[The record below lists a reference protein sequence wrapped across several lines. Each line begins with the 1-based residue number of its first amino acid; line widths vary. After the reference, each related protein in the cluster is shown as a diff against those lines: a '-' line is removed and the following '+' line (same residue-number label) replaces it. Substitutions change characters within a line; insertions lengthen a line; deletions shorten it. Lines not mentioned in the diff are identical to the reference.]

1 MKKIYLLL
9 SLVLLAIACTENTSS
24 AINKEVETNNLEA
37 LKVQKN
43 ELTQQ
48 LNTAQ
53 IQLDKVNEAIEKLT
67 LSEKRTLVSAY
78 RVEESN
84 FEHMVEIQSNIQ
96 TRQNLTLYPEFAGK
110 LKQIYTREGQEVKK
124 GTVLAAIDDSGLKE
138 QLDQIELQL
147 NLAQTTFERTARL
160 WDQKIGS
167 EMQYLEA
174 KTRYEAQKKQYA
186 QMKKQLAKT
195 KIIAP
200 FSGII
205 DRVFANQGANV
216 APGATPILR
225 IVNLKRMYA
234 EADVPERYLPA
245 LQEGSKAFVEIP
257 ILGQTYP
264 TQIQQ
269 IGNYIQPS
277 NRTFRIEAPL
287 ENPEGKIKPN
297 LNARIRIIDYSN
309 PKALM
314 IPRRMIRENAEGAY
328 FVFALVN
335 PEEENGYTA
344 AQRFVKLG
352 ESKGD
357 LIEITAGI
365 AVGDL
370 LIDEGVSQIESDQ
383 KVKRFNDQIKGQ

>member
-1 MKKIYLLL
+1 MKKIYLFLG
-9 SLVLLAIACTENTSS
+9 LAFLATACTENTQRTEKS
-24 AINKEVETNNLEA
+24 ALAPKNLDA
-37 LKVQKN
+37 LQVQKN

-48 LNTAQ
+48 LNTLQ
-53 IQLDKVNEAIEKLT
+53 IELDKVNAAIDARSV
-67 LSEKRTLVSAY
+67 SEKRTLVSAIT
-78 RVEESN
+78 VEESN
-84 FEHMVEIQSNIQ
+84 FEHTVEIQANIQ

-110 LKQIYTREGQEVKK
+110 LIRIYTQEGEEVKK
-124 GTVLAAIDDSGLKE
+124 GAVLAAVDDSGLKE
-138 QLDQIELQL
+138 QLDQIELQVK
-147 NLAQTTFERTARL
+147 LAETTFERTARL

-174 KTRYEAQKKQYA
+174 KTRYEAQKKQYD

-216 APGATPILR
+216 APGVTPVLR
-225 IVNLKRMYA
+225 IVNLKHMYA

-245 LQEGSKAFVEIP
+245 LKEGSKAAVEIP
-257 ILGQTYP
+257 VLGQTLQ
-264 TQIQQ
+264 TQIHQ

-287 ENPEGKIKPN
+287 ENPEGIIKPN

-314 IPRRMIRENAEGAY
+314 IPRRIIRENAEGAY

-335 PEEENGYTA
+335 PEDEKGYTA

-352 ESKGD
+352 KSKGD

-365 AVGDL
+365 AANDL
-370 LIDEGVSQIESDQ
+370 LIDEGVSQVESDQ
-383 KVKRFNDQIKGQ
+383 KVKRFED

>member
-1 MKKIYLLL
+1 MKKIYLFLG
-9 SLVLLAIACTENTSS
+9 LAFLATACTENTQRTEKS
-24 AINKEVETNNLEA
+24 ALAPKNLDA
-37 LKVQKN
+37 LQVQKN

-48 LNTAQ
+48 LNTLQ
-53 IQLDKVNEAIEKLT
+53 IELDKVNAAIDARSV
-67 LSEKRTLVSAY
+67 SEKRTLVSAIT
-78 RVEESN
+78 VEESN
-84 FEHMVEIQSNIQ
+84 FEHTVEIQANIQ

-110 LKQIYTREGQEVKK
+110 LIRIYTQEGEEVKK
-124 GTVLAAIDDSGLKE
+124 GTVLAPVDDSGLKE

-147 NLAQTTFERTARL
+147 KLAETTFERTARL

-174 KTRYEAQKKQYA
+174 KTRYEAQKKQYN

-216 APGATPILR
+216 APGVTPILR
-225 IVNLKRMYA
+225 IVNLKHMYV

-245 LQEGSKAFVEIP
+245 LQEGSKAAVEIP
-257 ILGQTYP
+257 VLGQTLQ
-264 TQIQQ
+264 TQIHQ

-287 ENPEGKIKPN
+287 ENPEGIIKPN

-314 IPRRMIRENAEGAY
+314 IPRRIIRENAEGAY

-335 PEEENGYTA
+335 PEDEKGYTA

-352 ESKGD
+352 KSKGD

-365 AVGDL
+365 AVNDL

-383 KVKRFNDQIKGQ
+383 KVKRFED

>member
-1 MKKIYLLL
+1 MKKIYLFLG
-9 SLVLLAIACTENTSS
+9 LAFLATACTENTQRTEKS
-24 AINKEVETNNLEA
+24 ALAPKNLDA
-37 LKVQKN
+37 LQVQKN

-48 LNTAQ
+48 LNTLQ
-53 IQLDKVNEAIEKLT
+53 IELDKVNAAIDARSV
-67 LSEKRTLVSAY
+67 SEKRTLVSAIT
-78 RVEESN
+78 VEESN
-84 FEHMVEIQSNIQ
+84 FEHTVEIQANIQ

-110 LKQIYTREGQEVKK
+110 LIRIYTQEGEEVKK
-124 GTVLAAIDDSGLKE
+124 GTVLAAVDDSGLKE

-147 NLAQTTFERTARL
+147 KLAETTFERTARL

-174 KTRYEAQKKQYA
+174 KTRYEAQKKQYN

-216 APGATPILR
+216 APGVTPILR
-225 IVNLKRMYA
+225 IVNLKHMYA

-245 LQEGSKAFVEIP
+245 LKEGSKAAVEIP
-257 ILGQTYP
+257 VLGQTLQ
-264 TQIQQ
+264 TQIHQ

-287 ENPEGKIKPN
+287 ENPEGIIKPN

-314 IPRRMIRENAEGAY
+314 IPRRIIRENAEGAY

-335 PEEENGYTA
+335 PEDEKGYTA

-352 ESKGD
+352 KSKGD

-365 AVGDL
+365 AVNDL

-383 KVKRFNDQIKGQ
+383 KVKRFKD

>member
-1 MKKIYLLL
+1 MKKIYLFLG
-9 SLVLLAIACTENTSS
+9 LAFLAVACTENKPRSEKS
-24 AINKEVETNNLEA
+24 ALEPKNLDA
-37 LKVQKN
+37 LQVQKN

-48 LNTAQ
+48 LNTLQ
-53 IQLDKVNEAIEKLT
+53 IELDKVNAAIDESSV
-67 LSEKRTLVSAY
+67 SEKRTLVSAIT
-78 RVEESN
+78 VEESN
-84 FEHMVEIQSNIQ
+84 FEHTVEIQANIQ

-110 LKQIYTREGQEVKK
+110 LIRIYTQEGEEVKK
-124 GTVLAAIDDSGLKE
+124 GAVLAAVDDSGLKE
-138 QLDQIELQL
+138 QLDQIELQVK
-147 NLAQTTFERTARL
+147 LAETTFERTARL

-174 KTRYEAQKKQYA
+174 KTRYEAQKKQYD

-216 APGATPILR
+216 APGVTPILR
-225 IVNLKRMYA
+225 IVNLKHMYA

-245 LQEGSKAFVEIP
+245 LQEGSKAAVEIP
-257 ILGQTYP
+257 VLGQTLQ
-264 TQIQQ
+264 TQIHQ

-287 ENPEGKIKPN
+287 ENPEGMIKPN
-297 LNARIRIIDYSN
+297 LNARISIIDYSN

-314 IPRRMIRENAEGAY
+314 IPRRIIRENAEGAY

-335 PEEENGYTA
+335 PEDEKGYTA

-352 ESKGD
+352 KSKGD

-365 AVGDL
+365 AVNDL

-383 KVKRFNDQIKGQ
+383 KVKRFED

>member
-1 MKKIYLLL
+1 MKKIYLFLG
-9 SLVLLAIACTENTSS
+9 LAFLATACTENKPRTEKS
-24 AINKEVETNNLEA
+24 ALEPKNLDA
-37 LKVQKN
+37 LQVQKN

-48 LNTAQ
+48 LNTLQ
-53 IQLDKVNEAIEKLT
+53 IELDKVNAAIDARSV
-67 LSEKRTLVSAY
+67 SEKRTLVSAIT
-78 RVEESN
+78 VEESN
-84 FEHMVEIQSNIQ
+84 FEHTVEIQANIQ

-110 LKQIYTREGQEVKK
+110 LIRIYTEEGEEVKK
-124 GTVLAAIDDSGLKE
+124 GAVLAAVDDSGLKE
-138 QLDQIELQL
+138 QLDQIELQVK
-147 NLAQTTFERTARL
+147 LAETTFERTARL

-174 KTRYEAQKKQYA
+174 KTRYEAQKKQYD

-216 APGATPILR
+216 APGVTPILR
-225 IVNLKRMYA
+225 IVNLKHMYA

-245 LQEGSKAFVEIP
+245 LQEGSKAAVEIP
-257 ILGQTYP
+257 VLGQTLQ

-287 ENPEGKIKPN
+287 ENPEGIIKPN

-314 IPRRMIRENAEGAY
+314 IPRRIIRENAEGAY

-335 PEEENGYTA
+335 PEDEKGYTA

-352 ESKGD
+352 KSKGD

-365 AVGDL
+365 AVNDL

-383 KVKRFNDQIKGQ
+383 KVKRFED

>member
-1 MKKIYLLL
+1 MKKIYLFLG
-9 SLVLLAIACTENTSS
+9 LAFLFTACTENKPRKEKS
-24 AINKEVETNNLEA
+24 ALEPKNLDA
-37 LKVQKN
+37 LQVQKN

-48 LNTAQ
+48 LNTLQ
-53 IQLDKVNEAIEKLT
+53 IELDKVNAAIDARSV
-67 LSEKRTLVSAY
+67 SEKRTLVSAIT
-78 RVEESN
+78 VEESN
-84 FEHMVEIQSNIQ
+84 FEHTVEIQANIQ

-110 LKQIYTREGQEVKK
+110 LIRIYTEEGEEVKK
-124 GTVLAAIDDSGLKE
+124 GAVLAAVDDSGLKE

-147 NLAQTTFERTARL
+147 KLAETTFERTARL

-174 KTRYEAQKKQYA
+174 KTRYEAQKKQYD

-216 APGATPILR
+216 APGVTPILR
-225 IVNLKRMYA
+225 IVNLTHMYA

-245 LQEGSKAFVEIP
+245 LQEGSKAAVEIP
-257 ILGQTYP
+257 VLGQTLQ
-264 TQIQQ
+264 TQIHQ

-287 ENPEGKIKPN
+287 ENPEGIIKPN

-314 IPRRMIRENAEGAY
+314 IPRRIIRENAEGAY
-328 FVFALVN
+328 FVFALIN
-335 PEEENGYTA
+335 PEDEKGYTA

-352 ESKGD
+352 KSKGD

-365 AVGDL
+365 AVNDL

-383 KVKRFNDQIKGQ
+383 KVKRFED

>member
-1 MKKIYLLL
+1 MKKIYLFLG
-9 SLVLLAIACTENTSS
+9 LAFLATACTENKPRTEKS
-24 AINKEVETNNLEA
+24 ALEPKNLDA
-37 LKVQKN
+37 LQVQKN

-48 LNTAQ
+48 LNTLQ
-53 IQLDKVNEAIEKLT
+53 IELDEVNTAIDALS
-67 LSEKRTLVSAY
+67 LSEKRTLVSAIT
-78 RVEESN
+78 VEESN
-84 FEHMVEIQSNIQ
+84 FEHTVEIQANIQ

-110 LKQIYTREGQEVKK
+110 LIRIYTQEGEEVKK
-124 GTVLAAIDDSGLKE
+124 GAVLAAVDDSGLKE
-138 QLDQIELQL
+138 QLDQIELQVK
-147 NLAQTTFERTARL
+147 LAETTFERTARL

-174 KTRYEAQKKQYA
+174 KTRYEAQKKQYD

-216 APGATPILR
+216 APGVTPILR
-225 IVNLKRMYA
+225 IVNLKHMYA

-245 LQEGSKAFVEIP
+245 LKEGSKAAVEIP
-257 ILGQTYP
+257 VLGQTLQ
-264 TQIQQ
+264 TQIHQ

-287 ENPEGKIKPN
+287 ENPEGIIKPN

-314 IPRRMIRENAEGAY
+314 IPRRIIRENAEGAY

-335 PEEENGYTA
+335 PEDEKGYTA

-352 ESKGD
+352 KSKGD

-365 AVGDL
+365 AVNDL

-383 KVKRFNDQIKGQ
+383 KVKRFKD

>member
-1 MKKIYLLL
+1 MKKIYLFLG
-9 SLVLLAIACTENTSS
+9 LAFLAVACTENKPRSEKS
-24 AINKEVETNNLEA
+24 ALEPKNLDA
-37 LKVQKN
+37 LQVQKN

-48 LNTAQ
+48 LNTLQ
-53 IQLDKVNEAIEKLT
+53 IELDKVNAAIDESSV
-67 LSEKRTLVSAY
+67 SEKRTLVSAIT
-78 RVEESN
+78 VEESN
-84 FEHMVEIQSNIQ
+84 FEHTVEIQANIQ

-110 LKQIYTREGQEVKK
+110 LIQIYTQEGEEVKK
-124 GTVLAAIDDSGLKE
+124 GAVLAAVDDSGLKE
-138 QLDQIELQL
+138 QLDQIELQVK
-147 NLAQTTFERTARL
+147 LAETTFERTARL

-174 KTRYEAQKKQYA
+174 KTRYEAQKKQYD

-216 APGATPILR
+216 APGVTPILR
-225 IVNLKRMYA
+225 IVNLKHMYA

-245 LQEGSKAFVEIP
+245 LQEGSKAAVEIP
-257 ILGQTYP
+257 VLGQTLQ
-264 TQIQQ
+264 TQIHQ

-287 ENPEGKIKPN
+287 ENPEGIIKPN
-297 LNARIRIIDYSN
+297 LNARISIIDYSN

-314 IPRRMIRENAEGAY
+314 IPRRIIRENAEGAY

-335 PEEENGYTA
+335 PEDEKGYTA

-352 ESKGD
+352 KSKGD

-365 AVGDL
+365 AVNDL

-383 KVKRFNDQIKGQ
+383 KIKRFED

>member
-1 MKKIYLLL
+1 
-9 SLVLLAIACTENTSS
+9 
-24 AINKEVETNNLEA
+24 
-37 LKVQKN
+37 
-43 ELTQQ
+43 
-48 LNTAQ
+48 
-53 IQLDKVNEAIEKLT
+53 
-67 LSEKRTLVSAY
+67 
-78 RVEESN
+78 VEESN
-84 FEHMVEIQSNIQ
+84 FEHTVEIQANIQ

-110 LKQIYTREGQEVKK
+110 LIRIYTQEGEEVKK
-124 GTVLAAIDDSGLKE
+124 GAVLAAVDDSGLKE

-147 NLAQTTFERTARL
+147 KLAETTFERTARL

-167 EMQYLEA
+167 EMKYLEA
-174 KTRYEAQKKQYA
+174 KTGYETQKKQYD

-216 APGATPILR
+216 APGVTPILR
-225 IVNLKRMYA
+225 IVNLKHMYA
-234 EADVPERYLPA
+234 EADVPERYLPT
-245 LQEGSKAFVEIP
+245 LQEGSKAAVEIP
-257 ILGQTYP
+257 VLGQTLQ
-264 TQIQQ
+264 TQIHQ

-287 ENPEGKIKPN
+287 ENPEGIIKPN

-314 IPRRMIRENAEGAY
+314 IPRRIIRENAEGAY

-335 PEEENGYTA
+335 PEDEKGYTA

-352 ESKGD
+352 KSKGD

-365 AVGDL
+365 AVNDL

-383 KVKRFNDQIKGQ
+383 KVKRFED

>member
-1 MKKIYLLL
+1 MKKIYLFLG
-9 SLVLLAIACTENTSS
+9 LAFLAVACTENKPRSEKS
-24 AINKEVETNNLEA
+24 ALEPKNLDA
-37 LKVQKN
+37 LQVQKN

-48 LNTAQ
+48 LNTLQ
-53 IQLDKVNEAIEKLT
+53 IELDKVNAAIDESSV
-67 LSEKRTLVSAY
+67 SEKRTLVSAIT
-78 RVEESN
+78 VEESN
-84 FEHMVEIQSNIQ
+84 FEHTVEIQANIQ

-110 LKQIYTREGQEVKK
+110 LIRIYTQEGEEVKK
-124 GTVLAAIDDSGLKE
+124 GAVLAAVDDSGLKE
-138 QLDQIELQL
+138 QLDQIELQVK
-147 NLAQTTFERTARL
+147 LAETTFERTARL

-174 KTRYEAQKKQYA
+174 KTRYEAQKKQYD

-216 APGATPILR
+216 APGVTPILR
-225 IVNLKRMYA
+225 IVNLKHMYA
-234 EADVPERYLPA
+234 EAEVPERYLPA
-245 LQEGSKAFVEIP
+245 LQEGSKAAVEIP
-257 ILGQTYP
+257 VLGQTLQ
-264 TQIQQ
+264 TQIHQ

-287 ENPEGKIKPN
+287 ENPEGVIKPN
-297 LNARIRIIDYSN
+297 LNARISIIDYSN

-314 IPRRMIRENAEGAY
+314 IPRRIIRENAEGAY

-335 PEEENGYTA
+335 PEDEKGYTA

-352 ESKGD
+352 KSKGD

-365 AVGDL
+365 VVNDL

-383 KVKRFNDQIKGQ
+383 KVKRFED

>member
-1 MKKIYLLL
+1 MKKIYLFLG
-9 SLVLLAIACTENTSS
+9 LAFLATACTENKPRTEKS
-24 AINKEVETNNLEA
+24 ALEPKNLDA
-37 LKVQKN
+37 LQVQKN

-48 LNTAQ
+48 LNTLQ
-53 IQLDKVNEAIEKLT
+53 IELDEVNTAIDALSV
-67 LSEKRTLVSAY
+67 SEKRTLVSAIT
-78 RVEESN
+78 VEESN
-84 FEHMVEIQSNIQ
+84 FEHTVEIQANIQ

-110 LKQIYTREGQEVKK
+110 LIRIYTQEGEEVKK
-124 GTVLAAIDDSGLKE
+124 GAVLAAVDDSGLKE
-138 QLDQIELQL
+138 QLDQIELQVK
-147 NLAQTTFERTARL
+147 LAETTFERTARL

-174 KTRYEAQKKQYA
+174 KTRYEAQKKQYD

-216 APGATPILR
+216 APGVTPVLR
-225 IVNLKRMYA
+225 IVNLKHMYA

-245 LQEGSKAFVEIP
+245 LKEGSKAAVEIP
-257 ILGQTYP
+257 VLGQTLQ
-264 TQIQQ
+264 TQIHQ

-287 ENPEGKIKPN
+287 ENPEGIIKPN

-314 IPRRMIRENAEGAY
+314 IPRRIIRENAEGAY

-335 PEEENGYTA
+335 PEDEKGYTA
-344 AQRFVKLG
+344 AQRFVKIG
-352 ESKGD
+352 KSKGE

-365 AVGDL
+365 AANDL
-370 LIDEGVSQIESDQ
+370 LIDEGVSQVESDQ
-383 KVKRFNDQIKGQ
+383 KVKRFED

>member
-1 MKKIYLLL
+1 MKKIYLFLG
-9 SLVLLAIACTENTSS
+9 LAFLATACTENTQRTEKS
-24 AINKEVETNNLEA
+24 ALEPKNLDA
-37 LKVQKN
+37 LQVQKN

-48 LNTAQ
+48 LNTLQ
-53 IQLDKVNEAIEKLT
+53 IELDKVNAAIDARSV
-67 LSEKRTLVSAY
+67 SEKRTLVSAIT
-78 RVEESN
+78 VEESN
-84 FEHMVEIQSNIQ
+84 FEHTVEIQANIQ

-110 LKQIYTREGQEVKK
+110 LIRIYTQEGEEVKK
-124 GTVLAAIDDSGLKE
+124 GAVLAAIDDSGLKE

-147 NLAQTTFERTARL
+147 KLAETTFERTARL

-174 KTRYEAQKKQYA
+174 KTRYEAQKKQYD

-216 APGATPILR
+216 APGVTPILR
-225 IVNLKRMYA
+225 IVNLKHMYA

-245 LQEGSKAFVEIP
+245 LKEGSKAAVEIP
-257 ILGQTYP
+257 VLGQTLQ
-264 TQIQQ
+264 TQIHQ

-287 ENPEGKIKPN
+287 ENPEGIIKPN

-314 IPRRMIRENAEGAY
+314 IPRRIIRENAEGAY

-335 PEEENGYTA
+335 PEDEKGYTA

-352 ESKGD
+352 KSKGD

-365 AVGDL
+365 AVNDL

-383 KVKRFNDQIKGQ
+383 KVKRFED

>member
-1 MKKIYLLL
+1 MKKIYLFLG
-9 SLVLLAIACTENTSS
+9 LAFLATACTENKPRKEKS
-24 AINKEVETNNLEA
+24 ALEPKNLDA
-37 LKVQKN
+37 LQVQKN

-48 LNTAQ
+48 LNTLQ
-53 IQLDKVNEAIEKLT
+53 IELDKVNAAIDARSV
-67 LSEKRTLVSAY
+67 SEKRTLVSAIT
-78 RVEESN
+78 VEESN
-84 FEHMVEIQSNIQ
+84 FEHTVEIQANIQ

-110 LKQIYTREGQEVKK
+110 LIRIYTEEGEEVKK
-124 GTVLAAIDDSGLKE
+124 GAVLAAVDDSGLKE
-138 QLDQIELQL
+138 QLDQIELQVK
-147 NLAQTTFERTARL
+147 LAETTFERTARL

-174 KTRYEAQKKQYA
+174 KTRYEAQKKQYD

-216 APGATPILR
+216 APGVTPILR
-225 IVNLKRMYA
+225 IVNLTHMYA

-245 LQEGSKAFVEIP
+245 LQEGSKAAVEIP
-257 ILGQTYP
+257 VLGQTLQ
-264 TQIQQ
+264 TQIHQ

-287 ENPEGKIKPN
+287 ENPEGIIKPN

-314 IPRRMIRENAEGAY
+314 IPRRIIRENAEGAY
-328 FVFALVN
+328 FVFALIN
-335 PEEENGYTA
+335 PEDEKGYTA

-352 ESKGD
+352 KSKGD

-365 AVGDL
+365 AVNDL

-383 KVKRFNDQIKGQ
+383 KVKRFED

>member
-1 MKKIYLLL
+1 MKKIYLFFG
-9 SLVLLAIACTENTSS
+9 LAFLATACTK
-24 AINKEVETNNLEA
+24 NKPRTEKSELEPKNLDA
-37 LKVQKN
+37 LQVQKN

-48 LNTAQ
+48 LNTLQ
-53 IQLDKVNEAIEKLT
+53 IELDKVNTAIDALSV
-67 LSEKRTLVSAY
+67 SEKRTLVSAIT
-78 RVEESN
+78 VEESN
-84 FEHMVEIQSNIQ
+84 FEHTVEIQANIQ

-110 LKQIYTREGQEVKK
+110 LIRIYTQEGEEVKK
-124 GTVLAAIDDSGLKE
+124 GAVLAAVDDSGLKE
-138 QLDQIELQL
+138 QLDQIELQVK
-147 NLAQTTFERTARL
+147 LAETTFERTARL

-174 KTRYEAQKKQYA
+174 KTRYEAQKKQYD

-216 APGATPILR
+216 APGVTPILR
-225 IVNLKRMYA
+225 IVNLTHMYA

-245 LQEGSKAFVEIP
+245 LQEGSKAAVEIP
-257 ILGQTYP
+257 VLGQTLQ
-264 TQIQQ
+264 TQIHQ

-287 ENPEGKIKPN
+287 ENPEGIIKPN

-314 IPRRMIRENAEGAY
+314 IPGRIIRENAEGAY

-335 PEEENGYTA
+335 PEDEKGYTV

-352 ESKGD
+352 KSKGD

-365 AVGDL
+365 AANDL
-370 LIDEGVSQIESDQ
+370 LIDEGVSQVESDQ
-383 KVKRFNDQIKGQ
+383 KVKRFED

>member
-1 MKKIYLLL
+1 MKKIYLFLG
-9 SLVLLAIACTENTSS
+9 LAFLATACTENKPRKEKS
-24 AINKEVETNNLEA
+24 ALEPKNLDA
-37 LKVQKN
+37 LQVQKN

-48 LNTAQ
+48 LNTLQ
-53 IQLDKVNEAIEKLT
+53 IELDKVNAAIDARSV
-67 LSEKRTLVSAY
+67 SEKRTLVSAIT
-78 RVEESN
+78 VEESN
-84 FEHMVEIQSNIQ
+84 FEHTVEIQANIQ

-110 LKQIYTREGQEVKK
+110 LIRIYTEEGEEVKK
-124 GTVLAAIDDSGLKE
+124 GAVLAAVDDSGLKE

-147 NLAQTTFERTARL
+147 KLAETTFERTARL

-174 KTRYEAQKKQYA
+174 KTRYEAQKKQYD

-216 APGATPILR
+216 APGVTPILR
-225 IVNLKRMYA
+225 IVNLKHMYA

-245 LQEGSKAFVEIP
+245 LQEGSKAAVEIP
-257 ILGQTYP
+257 VLGQTLQ
-264 TQIQQ
+264 TQIHQ

-287 ENPEGKIKPN
+287 ENPEGIIKPN

-314 IPRRMIRENAEGAY
+314 IPRRIIRENAEGAY

-335 PEEENGYTA
+335 PEDEKGYTA

-352 ESKGD
+352 KSKGD

-365 AVGDL
+365 AVNDL

-383 KVKRFNDQIKGQ
+383 KVKRFED

>member
-1 MKKIYLLL
+1 MKKIYLFLG
-9 SLVLLAIACTENTSS
+9 LAFLATACTENKPRTEKS
-24 AINKEVETNNLEA
+24 ALEPKNLDA
-37 LKVQKN
+37 LQVQKN

-48 LNTAQ
+48 LNTLQ
-53 IQLDKVNEAIEKLT
+53 IELDKVNAAIDARSV
-67 LSEKRTLVSAY
+67 SEKRTLVSAIT
-78 RVEESN
+78 VEESN
-84 FEHMVEIQSNIQ
+84 FEHTVEIQANIQ

-110 LKQIYTREGQEVKK
+110 LIRIYTQEGEEVKK
-124 GTVLAAIDDSGLKE
+124 GAVLAAIDDSGLKE

-147 NLAQTTFERTARL
+147 KLAETTFERTARL

-174 KTRYEAQKKQYA
+174 KTRYEAQKKQYD

-216 APGATPILR
+216 APGVTPILR
-225 IVNLKRMYA
+225 IVNLKHMYA

-245 LQEGSKAFVEIP
+245 LKEGSKAAVEIP
-257 ILGQTYP
+257 VLGQTLQ
-264 TQIQQ
+264 TQIHQ

-287 ENPEGKIKPN
+287 ENPEGIIKPN

-314 IPRRMIRENAEGAY
+314 IPRRIIRENAEGAY

-335 PEEENGYTA
+335 PEDEKGYTA

-352 ESKGD
+352 KSKGD

-365 AVGDL
+365 TANDL
-370 LIDEGVSQIESDQ
+370 LIDEGVSQVESDQ
-383 KVKRFNDQIKGQ
+383 KVKRFED

>member
-1 MKKIYLLL
+1 MKKIYLFLG
-9 SLVLLAIACTENTSS
+9 LAFLATACTENTQRTEKS
-24 AINKEVETNNLEA
+24 ALAPKNLDA
-37 LKVQKN
+37 LQVQKN

-48 LNTAQ
+48 LNTLQ
-53 IQLDKVNEAIEKLT
+53 IELDKVNAAIDARSV
-67 LSEKRTLVSAY
+67 SEKRTLVSAIT
-78 RVEESN
+78 VEESN
-84 FEHMVEIQSNIQ
+84 FEHTVEIQANIQ

-110 LKQIYTREGQEVKK
+110 LIRIYTQEGKEVKK
-124 GTVLAAIDDSGLKE
+124 GAILAAVDDSGLKE

-147 NLAQTTFERTARL
+147 KLAETTFERTARL

-174 KTRYEAQKKQYA
+174 KTRYEAQKKQYN

-216 APGATPILR
+216 APGVTPILR
-225 IVNLKRMYA
+225 IVNLKHMYA

-245 LQEGSKAFVEIP
+245 LKEGSKAAVEIP
-257 ILGQTYP
+257 VLGQTLQ
-264 TQIQQ
+264 TQIHQ

-287 ENPEGKIKPN
+287 ENPEGIIKPN

-314 IPRRMIRENAEGAY
+314 IPRRIIRENAEGAY

-335 PEEENGYTA
+335 PEDEKGYTA

-352 ESKGD
+352 KSKGD

-365 AVGDL
+365 AVNDL

-383 KVKRFNDQIKGQ
+383 KVKRFKD

>member
-1 MKKIYLLL
+1 MKKIYLFLG
-9 SLVLLAIACTENTSS
+9 LAFLATACTENKPRTEKS
-24 AINKEVETNNLEA
+24 ALEPKNLDA
-37 LKVQKN
+37 LQVQKN

-48 LNTAQ
+48 LNTLQ
-53 IQLDKVNEAIEKLT
+53 IELDEVNTAIDALSV
-67 LSEKRTLVSAY
+67 SEKRTLVSAIT
-78 RVEESN
+78 VEESN
-84 FEHMVEIQSNIQ
+84 FEHTVEIQANIQ

-110 LKQIYTREGQEVKK
+110 LIRIYTQEGEEVKK
-124 GTVLAAIDDSGLKE
+124 GAVLAAVDDSGLKE
-138 QLDQIELQL
+138 QLDQIELQVK
-147 NLAQTTFERTARL
+147 LAETTFERTARL

-174 KTRYEAQKKQYA
+174 KTRYEAQKKQYD
-186 QMKKQLAKT
+186 QMKKQLEKT

-216 APGATPILR
+216 APGVTPVLR
-225 IVNLKRMYA
+225 IVNLKHMYA

-245 LQEGSKAFVEIP
+245 LKEGSKAAVEIP
-257 ILGQTYP
+257 VLGQTLQ
-264 TQIQQ
+264 TQIHQ

-287 ENPEGKIKPN
+287 ENPEGIIKPN

-314 IPRRMIRENAEGAY
+314 IPRRIIRENAEGAY

-335 PEEENGYTA
+335 PEDEKGYTA
-344 AQRFVKLG
+344 AQRFVKIG
-352 ESKGD
+352 KSKGE

-365 AVGDL
+365 TANDL
-370 LIDEGVSQIESDQ
+370 LIDEGVSQVESDQ
-383 KVKRFNDQIKGQ
+383 KVKRFED

>member
-1 MKKIYLLL
+1 MKKIYLFLG
-9 SLVLLAIACTENTSS
+9 LAFLATACTENTQRTEKS
-24 AINKEVETNNLEA
+24 ALEPKNLDA
-37 LKVQKN
+37 LQVQKN

-48 LNTAQ
+48 LNTLQ
-53 IQLDKVNEAIEKLT
+53 IELDKVNAAIDARSV
-67 LSEKRTLVSAY
+67 SEKRTLVSAIT
-78 RVEESN
+78 VEESN
-84 FEHMVEIQSNIQ
+84 FEHTVEIQANIQ

-110 LKQIYTREGQEVKK
+110 LIRIYTQEGEEVKK
-124 GTVLAAIDDSGLKE
+124 GAVLAAIDDSGLKE

-147 NLAQTTFERTARL
+147 KLAETTFERTARL

-174 KTRYEAQKKQYA
+174 KTRYEAQKKQYD

-216 APGATPILR
+216 APGVTPILR
-225 IVNLKRMYA
+225 IVNLKHMYA
-234 EADVPERYLPA
+234 EADVPERYLTA
-245 LQEGSKAFVEIP
+245 LKEGSKAAVEIP
-257 ILGQTYP
+257 VLGQTLQ
-264 TQIQQ
+264 TQIHQ

-287 ENPEGKIKPN
+287 ENPEGIIKPN

-314 IPRRMIRENAEGAY
+314 IPRRIIRENAEGAY

-335 PEEENGYTA
+335 PEEEKGYTA
-344 AQRFVKLG
+344 EQRFVKLG
-352 ESKGD
+352 KSKGD

-365 AVGDL
+365 AVNDL

-383 KVKRFNDQIKGQ
+383 KVKRFED

>member
-1 MKKIYLLL
+1 MKKIYLFLG
-9 SLVLLAIACTENTSS
+9 LAFLATACTENTQRTEKS
-24 AINKEVETNNLEA
+24 ALAPKNLDA
-37 LKVQKN
+37 LQVQKN

-48 LNTAQ
+48 LNTLQ
-53 IQLDKVNEAIEKLT
+53 IELDKVNAAIDARSV
-67 LSEKRTLVSAY
+67 SEKRTLVSAIT
-78 RVEESN
+78 VEESN
-84 FEHMVEIQSNIQ
+84 FEHTVEIQANIQ

-110 LKQIYTREGQEVKK
+110 LIRIYTQEGEEVKK
-124 GTVLAAIDDSGLKE
+124 GTVLAAVDDSGLKE

-147 NLAQTTFERTARL
+147 KLAETTFERTARL

-174 KTRYEAQKKQYA
+174 KTRYEAQKKQYD

-216 APGATPILR
+216 APGVTPILR
-225 IVNLKRMYA
+225 IVNLKHMYA

-245 LQEGSKAFVEIP
+245 LKEGSKAAVEIP
-257 ILGQTYP
+257 VLGQTLQ
-264 TQIQQ
+264 TQIHQ

-287 ENPEGKIKPN
+287 ENPEGIIKPN

-314 IPRRMIRENAEGAY
+314 IPRRIIRENAEGAY

-335 PEEENGYTA
+335 PEDEKGYTA

-352 ESKGD
+352 KSKGD

-365 AVGDL
+365 AVNDL

-383 KVKRFNDQIKGQ
+383 KVKRFKD

>member
-1 MKKIYLLL
+1 MKKIYLFLG
-9 SLVLLAIACTENTSS
+9 LAFLATACTENTQRTEKS
-24 AINKEVETNNLEA
+24 ALAPKNLDA
-37 LKVQKN
+37 LQVQKN

-48 LNTAQ
+48 LNTLQ
-53 IQLDKVNEAIEKLT
+53 IELDKVNAAIDARSV
-67 LSEKRTLVSAY
+67 SEKRTLVSAIT
-78 RVEESN
+78 VEESN
-84 FEHMVEIQSNIQ
+84 FEHTVEIQANIQ

-110 LKQIYTREGQEVKK
+110 LIRIYTQEGEEVKK
-124 GTVLAAIDDSGLKE
+124 GAVLAAVDDSGLKE
-138 QLDQIELQL
+138 QLDQIELQVK
-147 NLAQTTFERTARL
+147 LAETTFERTARL

-174 KTRYEAQKKQYA
+174 KTRYEAQKKQYD

-216 APGATPILR
+216 APGVTPILR
-225 IVNLKRMYA
+225 IVNLKHMYA

-245 LQEGSKAFVEIP
+245 LKEGSKAAVEIP
-257 ILGQTYP
+257 VLGQTLQ
-264 TQIQQ
+264 TQIHQ

-287 ENPEGKIKPN
+287 ENPEGIIKPN

-314 IPRRMIRENAEGAY
+314 IPRRIIRENAEGAY

-335 PEEENGYTA
+335 PEDEKGYTA
-344 AQRFVKLG
+344 AQRFVKIGKSIG
-352 ESKGD
+352 E

-365 AVGDL
+365 AANDL
-370 LIDEGVSQIESDQ
+370 LIDEGVSQVESDQ
-383 KVKRFNDQIKGQ
+383 KVKRFED

>member
-1 MKKIYLLL
+1 MKKIYLFLG
-9 SLVLLAIACTENTSS
+9 LAFLATACTENKPRTEKS
-24 AINKEVETNNLEA
+24 ALEPKNLDA
-37 LKVQKN
+37 LQVQKN

-48 LNTAQ
+48 LNTLQ
-53 IQLDKVNEAIEKLT
+53 IELDKVNAAIDARSV
-67 LSEKRTLVSAY
+67 SEKRTLVSAIT
-78 RVEESN
+78 VEESN
-84 FEHMVEIQSNIQ
+84 FEHTVEIQANIQ

-110 LKQIYTREGQEVKK
+110 LIRIYTQEGEEVKK
-124 GTVLAAIDDSGLKE
+124 GAVLAAIDDSGLKE

-147 NLAQTTFERTARL
+147 KLAETTFERTARL

-174 KTRYEAQKKQYA
+174 KTRYEAQKKQYD

-216 APGATPILR
+216 APGVTPILR
-225 IVNLKRMYA
+225 IVNLKHMYA

-245 LQEGSKAFVEIP
+245 LQEGSKAAVEIP
-257 ILGQTYP
+257 VLGQTLQ
-264 TQIQQ
+264 TQIHQ

-287 ENPEGKIKPN
+287 ENPEGIIKPN

-314 IPRRMIRENAEGAY
+314 IPRRIIRENAEGAY

-335 PEEENGYTA
+335 PEDEKGYTA

-352 ESKGD
+352 KSKGD

-365 AVGDL
+365 AVNDL

-383 KVKRFNDQIKGQ
+383 KVKRFED

>member
-1 MKKIYLLL
+1 MKKIYLFLG
-9 SLVLLAIACTENTSS
+9 LAFLATACTENTQRTEKS
-24 AINKEVETNNLEA
+24 ALEPKNLDA
-37 LKVQKN
+37 LQVQKN

-48 LNTAQ
+48 LNTLK
-53 IQLDKVNEAIEKLT
+53 IELDEVNTAIDALS
-67 LSEKRTLVSAY
+67 LSEKRTLVSAIT
-78 RVEESN
+78 VEESN
-84 FEHMVEIQSNIQ
+84 FEHTVEIQANIQ

-110 LKQIYTREGQEVKK
+110 LIRIYTQEGEEVKK
-124 GTVLAAIDDSGLKE
+124 GAVLAAVDDSGLKE
-138 QLDQIELQL
+138 QLDQIELQVK
-147 NLAQTTFERTARL
+147 LAETTFERTARL

-174 KTRYEAQKKQYA
+174 KTRYEAQKKQYD

-216 APGATPILR
+216 APGVTPILR
-225 IVNLKRMYA
+225 IVNLKHMYA
-234 EADVPERYLPA
+234 EADVPERYLTA
-245 LQEGSKAFVEIP
+245 LKEGSKAAVEIP
-257 ILGQTYP
+257 VLGQTLQ
-264 TQIQQ
+264 TQIHQ

-287 ENPEGKIKPN
+287 ENPEGIIKPN

-314 IPRRMIRENAEGAY
+314 IPRRIIRENAEGAY

-335 PEEENGYTA
+335 PEEEKGYTA
-344 AQRFVKLG
+344 EQRFVKLG
-352 ESKGD
+352 KSKGD

-365 AVGDL
+365 AVNDL

-383 KVKRFNDQIKGQ
+383 KVKRFED

>member
-1 MKKIYLLL
+1 MKKIYLFLG
-9 SLVLLAIACTENTSS
+9 LAFLAVACTENKPRTEKS
-24 AINKEVETNNLEA
+24 ALEPKNLDA
-37 LKVQKN
+37 LQVQKN

-48 LNTAQ
+48 LNTLQ
-53 IQLDKVNEAIEKLT
+53 IELDKVNAAIDESSV
-67 LSEKRTLVSAY
+67 SEKRTLVSAIT
-78 RVEESN
+78 VEESN
-84 FEHMVEIQSNIQ
+84 FEHTVEIQANIQ

-110 LKQIYTREGQEVKK
+110 LIRIYTQEGEEVKK
-124 GTVLAAIDDSGLKE
+124 GAVLAAVDDSGLKE

-147 NLAQTTFERTARL
+147 KLAETTFERTARL

-174 KTRYEAQKKQYA
+174 KTRYEAQKKQYD

-216 APGATPILR
+216 APGVTPILR
-225 IVNLKRMYA
+225 IVNLKHMYA
-234 EADVPERYLPA
+234 EADVPERYLPT
-245 LQEGSKAFVEIP
+245 LQEGSKAAVEIP
-257 ILGQTYP
+257 VLGQTLQ
-264 TQIQQ
+264 TQIHQ

-287 ENPEGKIKPN
+287 ENPEGIIKPN

-314 IPRRMIRENAEGAY
+314 IPRRIIRENAEGAY

-335 PEEENGYTA
+335 PEDEKGYTA

-352 ESKGD
+352 KSKGD

-365 AVGDL
+365 AVNDL

-383 KVKRFNDQIKGQ
+383 KVKRFED

>member
-1 MKKIYLLL
+1 MKKIYLFLG
-9 SLVLLAIACTENTSS
+9 LAFLATACTENKPRTEKN
-24 AINKEVETNNLEA
+24 ALEPKNLDA
-37 LKVQKN
+37 LQVQKN

-48 LNTAQ
+48 LNTLQ
-53 IQLDKVNEAIEKLT
+53 IELDKVNAAIDARSV
-67 LSEKRTLVSAY
+67 SEKRTLVSAIT
-78 RVEESN
+78 VEESN
-84 FEHMVEIQSNIQ
+84 FEHTVEIQANIQ

-110 LKQIYTREGQEVKK
+110 LIRIYTQEGEEVKK
-124 GTVLAAIDDSGLKE
+124 GAVLAAVDDSGLKE

-147 NLAQTTFERTARL
+147 KLAETTFERTARL

-174 KTRYEAQKKQYA
+174 KTRYEAQKKQYD

-216 APGATPILR
+216 APGVTPILR
-225 IVNLKRMYA
+225 IVNLKYMYA

-245 LQEGSKAFVEIP
+245 LQEGSKAAVEIP
-257 ILGQTYP
+257 VLGQTLQ
-264 TQIQQ
+264 TQIHQ

-287 ENPEGKIKPN
+287 ENPEGIIKPN

-314 IPRRMIRENAEGAY
+314 IPRRIIRENAEGAY

-335 PEEENGYTA
+335 PEDEKGYTA

-352 ESKGD
+352 KSKGD

-365 AVGDL
+365 AVNDL

-383 KVKRFNDQIKGQ
+383 KVKRFED

>member
-1 MKKIYLLL
+1 MKKIYLFLG
-9 SLVLLAIACTENTSS
+9 LAFLATACTENKPRTEKS
-24 AINKEVETNNLEA
+24 ALEPKNLDA
-37 LKVQKN
+37 LQVQKN

-48 LNTAQ
+48 LNTLQ
-53 IQLDKVNEAIEKLT
+53 IELDKVNAAIDARSV
-67 LSEKRTLVSAY
+67 SEKRTLVSAIT
-78 RVEESN
+78 VEESN
-84 FEHMVEIQSNIQ
+84 FEHTVEIQANIQ

-110 LKQIYTREGQEVKK
+110 LMRIYTQEGEEVKK
-124 GTVLAAIDDSGLKE
+124 GAVLATVDDSGLKE

-147 NLAQTTFERTARL
+147 KLAETTFERTARL

-174 KTRYEAQKKQYA
+174 KTRYEAQKKQYD

-216 APGATPILR
+216 APGVTPILR
-225 IVNLKRMYA
+225 IVNLKHMYA

-245 LQEGSKAFVEIP
+245 LKEGSKAAVEIP
-257 ILGQTYP
+257 VLGQTLQ
-264 TQIQQ
+264 TEIHQ

-287 ENPEGKIKPN
+287 ENPEGIIKPN

-314 IPRRMIRENAEGAY
+314 IPRRIIRENAEGAY

-335 PEEENGYTA
+335 PEDEKGYTA

-352 ESKGD
+352 KSKGD

-365 AVGDL
+365 AANDL
-370 LIDEGVSQIESDQ
+370 LIDEGVSQVESDQ
-383 KVKRFNDQIKGQ
+383 KVKRFED

>member
-1 MKKIYLLL
+1 MKKIYLFLG
-9 SLVLLAIACTENTSS
+9 LAFLATACTENKPRKEKS
-24 AINKEVETNNLEA
+24 ALEPKNLDA
-37 LKVQKN
+37 LQVQKN

-48 LNTAQ
+48 LNTLQ
-53 IQLDKVNEAIEKLT
+53 IELDKVNAAIDARSV
-67 LSEKRTLVSAY
+67 SEKRTLVSAIT
-78 RVEESN
+78 VEESN
-84 FEHMVEIQSNIQ
+84 FEHTVEIQANIQ

-110 LKQIYTREGQEVKK
+110 LIRIYTQEGEEVKK
-124 GTVLAAIDDSGLKE
+124 GAVLAAVDDSGLKE
-138 QLDQIELQL
+138 QLDQIELQVK
-147 NLAQTTFERTARL
+147 LAETTFERTARL

-174 KTRYEAQKKQYA
+174 KTRYEAQKKQYD

-216 APGATPILR
+216 APGVTPILR
-225 IVNLKRMYA
+225 IVNLTHMYA

-245 LQEGSKAFVEIP
+245 LQEGSKAAVEIP
-257 ILGQTYP
+257 VLGQTLQ
-264 TQIQQ
+264 TQIHQ

-287 ENPEGKIKPN
+287 ENPEGIIKPN

-314 IPRRMIRENAEGAY
+314 IPRRIIRENAEGAY
-328 FVFALVN
+328 FVFALIN
-335 PEEENGYTA
+335 PEDEKGYTA

-352 ESKGD
+352 KSKGD

-365 AVGDL
+365 AVNDL

-383 KVKRFNDQIKGQ
+383 KVKRFED

>member
-1 MKKIYLLL
+1 MKKIYLFLG
-9 SLVLLAIACTENTSS
+9 LAFLAVACTENKPRTEKS
-24 AINKEVETNNLEA
+24 ALEPKNLDA
-37 LKVQKN
+37 LQVQKN

-48 LNTAQ
+48 LNTLQ
-53 IQLDKVNEAIEKLT
+53 IELDKVNAAIDESSV
-67 LSEKRTLVSAY
+67 SEKRTLVSAIT
-78 RVEESN
+78 VEESN
-84 FEHMVEIQSNIQ
+84 FEHTVEIQANIQ

-110 LKQIYTREGQEVKK
+110 LIRIYTQEGEEVKK
-124 GTVLAAIDDSGLKE
+124 GAVLAAVDDSGLKE

-147 NLAQTTFERTARL
+147 KLAETTFERTARL

-174 KTRYEAQKKQYA
+174 KTRYEAQKKQYD

-216 APGATPILR
+216 APGVTPILR
-225 IVNLKRMYA
+225 IVNLKHMYA

-245 LQEGSKAFVEIP
+245 LQEGSKAAVEIP
-257 ILGQTYP
+257 VLGQTLQ
-264 TQIQQ
+264 TQIHQ

-287 ENPEGKIKPN
+287 ENPEGIIKPN

-314 IPRRMIRENAEGAY
+314 IPRRIIRENAEGAY

-335 PEEENGYTA
+335 PEDEKGYTA

-352 ESKGD
+352 KSKGD

-365 AVGDL
+365 AVNDL

-383 KVKRFNDQIKGQ
+383 KVKRFED

>member
-1 MKKIYLLL
+1 MKKIYLFLG
-9 SLVLLAIACTENTSS
+9 LAFLATACTENKPRKEKS
-24 AINKEVETNNLEA
+24 ALEPKNLDA
-37 LKVQKN
+37 LQVQKN

-48 LNTAQ
+48 LNTLQ
-53 IQLDKVNEAIEKLT
+53 IELDKVNAAIDARSV
-67 LSEKRTLVSAY
+67 SEKRTLVSAIT
-78 RVEESN
+78 VEESN
-84 FEHMVEIQSNIQ
+84 FEHTVEIQANIQ

-110 LKQIYTREGQEVKK
+110 LIRIYTQEGEEVKK
-124 GTVLAAIDDSGLKE
+124 GAVLAAIDDSGLKE

-147 NLAQTTFERTARL
+147 KLAETTFERTARL

-174 KTRYEAQKKQYA
+174 KTRYEAQKKQYD

-216 APGATPILR
+216 APGVTPILR
-225 IVNLKRMYA
+225 IVNLKHMYA

-245 LQEGSKAFVEIP
+245 LQEGSKAAVEIP
-257 ILGQTYP
+257 VLGQTLQ
-264 TQIQQ
+264 TQIHQ

-287 ENPEGKIKPN
+287 ENPEGIIKPN

-314 IPRRMIRENAEGAY
+314 IPRRIIRENAEGAY

-335 PEEENGYTA
+335 PEDEKGYTA

-352 ESKGD
+352 KSKGD

-365 AVGDL
+365 AVNDL

-383 KVKRFNDQIKGQ
+383 KVKRFKD

>member
-1 MKKIYLLL
+1 MKKIYLFLG
-9 SLVLLAIACTENTSS
+9 LAFLATACTENTQRTEKS
-24 AINKEVETNNLEA
+24 ALAPKNLDA
-37 LKVQKN
+37 LQVQKN

-48 LNTAQ
+48 LNTLQ
-53 IQLDKVNEAIEKLT
+53 IELDKVNAAIDARSV
-67 LSEKRTLVSAY
+67 SEKRTLVSAIT
-78 RVEESN
+78 VEESN
-84 FEHMVEIQSNIQ
+84 FEHTVEIQANIQ

-110 LKQIYTREGQEVKK
+110 LIRIYTQEGEEVKK
-124 GTVLAAIDDSGLKE
+124 GTVLAAVDDSGLKE

-147 NLAQTTFERTARL
+147 KLAETTFERTARL

-174 KTRYEAQKKQYA
+174 KTRYEAQKKQYN

-216 APGATPILR
+216 APGVTPILR
-225 IVNLKRMYA
+225 IVSLKHMYV

-245 LQEGSKAFVEIP
+245 LQEGSKAAVEIP
-257 ILGQTYP
+257 VLGQTLQ
-264 TQIQQ
+264 TQIHQ

-287 ENPEGKIKPN
+287 ENPEGIIKPN

-314 IPRRMIRENAEGAY
+314 IPRRIIRENAEGAY

-335 PEEENGYTA
+335 PEDEKGYTA

-352 ESKGD
+352 KSKGD

-365 AVGDL
+365 AVNDL

-383 KVKRFNDQIKGQ
+383 KVKRFKD

>member
-1 MKKIYLLL
+1 MKKIYLFLG
-9 SLVLLAIACTENTSS
+9 LAFLAVACTENKPRSEKS
-24 AINKEVETNNLEA
+24 ALEPKNLDA
-37 LKVQKN
+37 LQVQKN

-48 LNTAQ
+48 LNTLQ
-53 IQLDKVNEAIEKLT
+53 IELDKVNAAIDESSV
-67 LSEKRTLVSAY
+67 SEKRTLVSAIT
-78 RVEESN
+78 VEESN
-84 FEHMVEIQSNIQ
+84 FEHTVEIQANIQ

-110 LKQIYTREGQEVKK
+110 LIRIYTQEGEEVKK
-124 GTVLAAIDDSGLKE
+124 GAVLAAVDDSGLKE
-138 QLDQIELQL
+138 QLDQIELQVK
-147 NLAQTTFERTARL
+147 LAETTFERTARL

-174 KTRYEAQKKQYA
+174 KTRYEAQKKQYD

-216 APGATPILR
+216 APGVTPILR
-225 IVNLKRMYA
+225 IVNLKHMYA
-234 EADVPERYLPA
+234 EADLPERYLPA
-245 LQEGSKAFVEIP
+245 LQEGSKAAVEIP
-257 ILGQTYP
+257 VLGQTLQ
-264 TQIQQ
+264 TQIHQ

-287 ENPEGKIKPN
+287 ENPEGMIKPN
-297 LNARIRIIDYSN
+297 LNARISIIDYSN

-314 IPRRMIRENAEGAY
+314 IPRRIIRENAEGAY

-335 PEEENGYTA
+335 PEDEKGYTA

-352 ESKGD
+352 KSKGD

-365 AVGDL
+365 AVNDL

-383 KVKRFNDQIKGQ
+383 KVKRFED

>member
-1 MKKIYLLL
+1 MKKIYLFLG
-9 SLVLLAIACTENTSS
+9 LAFLAVACTENKPRTEKS
-24 AINKEVETNNLEA
+24 ALEPKNLDA
-37 LKVQKN
+37 LQVQKN

-48 LNTAQ
+48 LNTLQ
-53 IQLDKVNEAIEKLT
+53 IELDKVNAAIDESSV
-67 LSEKRTLVSAY
+67 SEKRTLVSAIT
-78 RVEESN
+78 VEESN
-84 FEHMVEIQSNIQ
+84 FEHTVEIQANIQ

-110 LKQIYTREGQEVKK
+110 LIRIYTQEGEEVKK
-124 GTVLAAIDDSGLKE
+124 GAVLAAVDDSGLKE

-147 NLAQTTFERTARL
+147 KLAETTFERTARL

-167 EMQYLEA
+167 EMKYLEA
-174 KTRYEAQKKQYA
+174 KTGYETQKKQYD

-200 FSGII
+200 CSGII

-216 APGATPILR
+216 APGVTPILR
-225 IVNLKRMYA
+225 IVNLKHMYA
-234 EADVPERYLPA
+234 EADVPERYLPT
-245 LQEGSKAFVEIP
+245 LQEGSKAAVEIP
-257 ILGQTYP
+257 VLGQTLQ
-264 TQIQQ
+264 TQIHQ

-287 ENPEGKIKPN
+287 ENPEGIIKPN

-314 IPRRMIRENAEGAY
+314 IPRRIIRENAEGAY

-335 PEEENGYTA
+335 PEDEKGYTA

-352 ESKGD
+352 KSKGD

-365 AVGDL
+365 AVNDL

-383 KVKRFNDQIKGQ
+383 KVKRFED

>member
-1 MKKIYLLL
+1 MKKIYLFLG
-9 SLVLLAIACTENTSS
+9 LAFLATACTENKPRTEKS
-24 AINKEVETNNLEA
+24 ALEPKNLDA
-37 LKVQKN
+37 LQVQKN

-48 LNTAQ
+48 LNTLQ
-53 IQLDKVNEAIEKLT
+53 IELDKVNAAIDARSV
-67 LSEKRTLVSAY
+67 SEKRTLVSAIT
-78 RVEESN
+78 VEESN
-84 FEHMVEIQSNIQ
+84 FEHTVEIQANIQ

-110 LKQIYTREGQEVKK
+110 LIRIYTQEGEEVKK
-124 GTVLAAIDDSGLKE
+124 GAVLAAVDDSGLKE
-138 QLDQIELQL
+138 QLDQIELQVK
-147 NLAQTTFERTARL
+147 LAETTFERTARL

-174 KTRYEAQKKQYA
+174 KTRYEAQKKQYD

-216 APGATPILR
+216 APGVTPILR
-225 IVNLKRMYA
+225 IVNLKHMYA

-245 LQEGSKAFVEIP
+245 LQEGSKAAVEIP
-257 ILGQTYP
+257 VLGQTLQ

-287 ENPEGKIKPN
+287 ENPEGIIKPN

-314 IPRRMIRENAEGAY
+314 IPRRIIRENAEGAY

-335 PEEENGYTA
+335 PEDEKGYTA

-352 ESKGD
+352 KSKGD

-365 AVGDL
+365 AVNDL

-383 KVKRFNDQIKGQ
+383 KVKRFED